1 MASSFILSYWA
12 FASLTLRWKISRVS
26 APSKFAHLASTI
38 KPELRSDER
47 LLHIAQGICVDPFP
61 KNFEKRT
68 CNLHRRAVASSKRNV
83 TFVIADVLSGIT
95 DHLDTFKEA
104 TKDSD
109 RVVLET
115 ALLHDLLEESNAPP
129 FIDYFSLDTE
139 GSEKDI
145 LESFPFWKY
154 TFGLISVEH
163 NFEEPKRSQIR
174 SILKR
179 NGYRLHKKVEFD
191 DWYMKEMYIPAFPK
205 AHESKHSIEK

>member
-1 MASSFILSYWA
+1 MGQPRFYLDVGSNDGEELSNTKA
-12 FASLTLRWKISRVS
+12 LDDQGWK
-26 APSKFAHLASTI
+26 
-38 KPELRSDER
+38 
-47 LLHIAQGICVDPFP
+47 GICVDPFP

-139 GSEKDI
+139 GTLLEFPHFNI
-145 LESFPFWKY
+145 LA
-154 TFGLISVEH
+154 
-163 NFEEPKRSQIR
+163 
-174 SILKR
+174 
-179 NGYRLHKKVEFD
+179 
-191 DWYMKEMYIPAFPK
+191 AF
-205 AHESKHSIEK
+205 